1 MLDSGINAGSV
12 VINKQR
18 IFPKELYLLRRKYCW
33 RKNFSKVVNKAATRE
48 VRKIK
53 TPTS

>member
-1 MLDSGINAGSV
+1 MLDSGVNAGNV

-18 IFPKELYLLRRKYCW
+18 IFPKEPYLLGRKYCW
-33 RKNFSKVVNKAATRE
+33 RKNFSKVNKAATRE

-53 TPTS
+53 TPTT